1 MRYDWAKIE
10 AEYVAGKESMEAIAA
25 RYGIAKST
33 FFKRAKERNFTQKRS
48 KFREKA
54 EEKSIARAQA
64 REARRLERT
73 TANVNGALDRAA
85 KRINR
90 LLDDDATLHGKILAT
105 EDGITEI
112 RTNKA
117 DTKAL
122 RELTSALRDVASA
135 LQLMQNGGQGAGE
148 SNNQG
153 VIILPERDGGED
165 A

>member
-1 MRYDWAKIE
+1 ME
-10 AEYVAGKESMEAIAA
+10 SVAE
-25 RYGIAKST
+25 RYGVAKST
-33 FFKRAKERNFTQKRS
+33 FMRQANVRKFSEKRT
-48 KFREKA
+48 KFRQ
-54 EEKSIARAQA
+54 KSEDQALARARA
-64 REARRLERT
+64 REARRLDRT
-73 TANVNGALDRAA
+73 NTNIVSALDRAA

-117 DTKAL
+117 DTRAL
-122 RELTSALRDVASA
+122 RELTSALRDVVSA
-135 LQLMQNGGQGAGE
+135 LQMQQGGSQGAGE

-153 VIILPERDGGED
+153 VIILPERDGGD